1 MWSLFCFVLCAGLCS
16 TTRITSSAV
25 QANPPTAETLNGTY
39 LGEYLPEYQQD
50 LFLGIP
56 FARPPLEHRRFANPE
71 SLSTSWTGARPATQY
86 AFECIGY
93 GGDQKGYLQSEDCLY
108 LNVIRPSGYENGSLP
123 VLVWIHGGG
132 FKEGGTPDKRYNL
145 TFIVNNSVIIDQPII
160 GVSIAYRLGPFGF
173 LNGDVVAGSGALNLG
188 LKDQRLA
195 LHWIKENIA
204 GFGGDSDKITI
215 YGQSAGSESV
225 GYHLRAFNGRDDEL
239 FRAGIMESGPVI
251 PQGPL
256 NLTSEYQERFDGIVA
271 AAGCSSHQ
279 NSTKLDCL
287 RSLPFATLNNILN
300 TTTYNTGWEP
310 TVDGDFVAR
319 YPSQQLEDGAFV
331 HVPIIAGTTT
341 DEGTTQCPKPVNTSL
356 ELRGWMTETSSY
368 QLALNDTIATRLLT
382 LYPNTTTF
390 GIPSTEELGGTNIT
404 FPQPYGAG
412 FRQTAAYYGDQVFIA
427 SRRRTCEVWAARGI
441 PAYCYRFNTKPAGLA
456 WEVGVEH
463 FSDVAF
469 IFNNLAGD
477 GYHPSPFEEMPASY
491 TELSYL
497 MAGSWASFVTS
508 LDPNAWQGR
517 GRNVTQNGV
526 QWPVY
531 RVDAPEIVVWDAN
544 MTTFVERDNW
554 RQEGIRLIQSL
565 ALEYGR

>member
-1 MWSLFCFVLCAGLCS
+1 MWSLICIADY
-16 TTRITSSAV
+16 
-25 QANPPTAETLNGTY
+25 PTAKTLNGTY
-39 LGEYLPEYQQD
+39 RGQYLSEYQQD

-56 FARPPLEHRRFANPE
+56 FARPPLEDRRFANPE
-71 SLSTSWTGARPATQY
+71 SLNALWTGARPATKY

-108 LNVIRPSGYENGSLP
+108 LNVIRPSGYKNGSLP

-173 LNGDVVAGSGALNLG
+173 LNGDEVAASGALNLG

-204 GFGGDSDKITI
+204 GFGGDPDKITI

-287 RSLPFATLNNILN
+287 RDLPFATLNNILN

-356 ELRGWMTETSSY
+356 ELRGWMT
-368 QLALNDTIATRLLT
+368 ALNNTIATRLLT

-390 GIPSTEELGGTNIT
+390 GIPSPKELGGTNIT
-404 FPQPYGAG
+404 FPQPYGAS

-469 IFNNLAGD
+469 IFNNLAGE
-477 GYHPSPFEEMPASY
+477 GYDPSPFARMPASY

-508 LDPNAWQGR
+508 LDPNAWLGR
-517 GRNVTQNGV
+517 GRNATRDGV

-531 RVDAPEIVVWDAN
+531 RVDAPVIVVWDAN
-544 MTTFVERDNW
+544 VTTFVERDDW
-554 RQEGIRLIQSL
+554 RKEGIRLIQSL

>member
-1 MWSLFCFVLCAGLCS
+1 MWSLFYFLLYA
-16 TTRITSSAV
+16 
-25 QANPPTAETLNGTY
+25 ANPPTAETLNGTY
-39 LGEYLPEYQQD
+39 RGEYLPEYQQD

-71 SLSTSWTGARPATQY
+71 SLNTAWTGARPATKY

-93 GGDQKGYLQSEDCLY
+93 GGGQKGYLQSEDCLY
-108 LNVIRPSGYENGSLP
+108 LNVIRPSGYQNDSLP

-145 TFIVNNSVIIDQPII
+145 TFIVNNSAVINEPII
-160 GVSIAYRLGPFGF
+160 AVSLAYRLGPFGF
-173 LNGDVVAGSGALNLG
+173 LNGDEVAASGALNLG

-195 LHWIKENIA
+195 LHWIRENIA
-204 GFGGDSDKITI
+204 GLGGDPDKITI

-225 GYHLRAFNGRDDEL
+225 GYHLRAFNGRDDKL
-239 FRAGIMESGPVI
+239 FQA
-251 PQGPL
+251 
-256 NLTSEYQERFDGIVA
+256 FDGIVA
-271 AAGCSSHQ
+271 AAGCGSDQ

-287 RSLPFATLNNILN
+287 RDLPFATLNNILN

-310 TVDGDFVAR
+310 TIDGDFVAR
-319 YPSQQLEDGAFV
+319 YPSEQLEAGAFV

-356 ELRGWMTETSSY
+356 ELRAWMTETSSY

-390 GIPSTEELGGTNIT
+390 GIPSTEELGDTNIT
-404 FPQPYGAG
+404 FPQPYGAS

-469 IFNNLAGD
+469 IFNNLAGE
-477 GYHPSPFEEMPASY
+477 GYDPSPFAGMPASY
-491 TELSYL
+491 AELSYL

-508 LDPNAWQGR
+508 LDPNAWHGR
-517 GRNVTQNGV
+517 GRNATRDGV

-531 RVDAPEIVVWDAN
+531 RVEAPEIVVWDAN
-544 MTTFVERDNW
+544 VTTFVERDDW
-554 RQEGIRLIQSL
+554 RKEGIRLIQSL